1 LIIVGNC
8 RVHEIQLGSADGQA
22 QFKVRRNVD
31 ASSMF
36 RHLQRAI
43 HICIMM
49 QELHNAGQSDFD
61 FAIARTYGSK
71 RY

>member
-1 LIIVGNC
+1 L
-8 RVHEIQLGSADGQA
+8 
-22 QFKVRRNVD
+22 FKVRRNVD

-49 QELHNAGQSDFD
+49 QELDNAGQSDFD